1 MTAGNVRILLVEDTL
16 PLARAYQEY
25 LAGEPY
31 DILHV
36 ARGEDAIRAVE
47 EEVPAAVIL
56 DLQLPDMNGIEV
68 LKHIHA
74 RGLPCAV
81 VVVTANGSVN
91 VAVAAMREGAVDF
104 LVKPFTA
111 ERLIYTLRNAI
122 EQRRL
127 SRIVETYQ
135 TEIDRGE
142 YHGFIGSSLAMQAV
156 YRTIDSAATSR
167 ATIFI
172 RGESGTGK
180 EICAEAIHRQSPR
193 RDRAFVALNCAAIP
207 HELIESEIF
216 GHVKGAY
223 TGAVGGREGAA
234 ARADGGTLFLD
245 EICEM
250 PLDLQVKLLRFIQTG
265 TFTKVGGS
273 ELEKVDVR
281 FVCATNRDPLR
292 EVEEGR
298 FREDLYYRLH
308 VIPIHMPPLR
318 EREDDVLRLAEHFL
332 LQFSK
337 EEGRRFRSFAPAAR
351 AAIALYDWPGN
362 VRQLQNVIRN
372 VVVLN
377 DGEVVERG
385 MLPEPLSAAETGG
398 SLHRSAGQPIHDAR
412 RAARPH
418 VPPQLQVGQA
428 GREVGAVIRPLAV
441 IEREAIETALEA
453 ADGNVP
459 RAAAMLD
466 ISPSTIY
473 RKISRWE
480 EDGQGKSA
488 AG

>member
-1 MTAGNVRILLVEDTL
+1 MTAGNARILLVEDTL

-31 DILHV
+31 DIMHV
-36 ARGEDAIRAVE
+36 AHGEDAIRAVE

-68 LKHIHA
+68 LKHIHG

-111 ERLIYTLRNAI
+111 ERLIYTLRNAL
-122 EQRRL
+122 EHRRL

-142 YHGFIGSSLAMQAV
+142 YHGFVGASLAMQAV
-156 YRTIDSAATSR
+156 YRTIDSAATSK

-172 RGESGTGK
+172 CGESGTGK

-193 RDRAFVALNCAAIP
+193 RERAFVALNCAAIP

-223 TGAVGGREGAA
+223 TGAVGFREGAA

-337 EEGRRFRSFAPAAR
+337 EEGGRRFRSFAPAAR
-351 AAIALYDWPGN
+351 AAIALYEWPGN

-385 MLPEPLSAAETGG
+385 MLPEPLSAAETGSG
-398 SLHRSAGQPIHDAR
+398 LHRFGGQQVHDVRRSAR
-412 RAARPH
+412 SH
-418 VPPQLQVGQA
+418 VPQQIQA
-428 GREVGAVIRPLAV
+428 SQGDSPVIRPLAV

-488 AG
+488 TG